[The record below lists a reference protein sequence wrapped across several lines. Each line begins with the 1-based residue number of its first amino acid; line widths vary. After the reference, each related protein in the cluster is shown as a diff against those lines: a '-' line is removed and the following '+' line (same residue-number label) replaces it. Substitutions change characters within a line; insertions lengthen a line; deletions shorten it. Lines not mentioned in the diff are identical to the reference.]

1 MQIAV
6 ASGKGGTGKTTI
18 TVNLATYLI
27 EQGENVQLVD
37 CDVEEPNS
45 HFFLD
50 TIFEAEEKQY
60 VQVPEINMDRCLGQ
74 SCRKCIG
81 ECRFKALI
89 WMVDQV
95 MVFPELCHSCG
106 LCKLVCPAD
115 AVGESHREIGAMRR
129 VKKGNL
135 HIYGGLLRIGEAMAP
150 PLIARVKEAARA
162 EPKGT
167 TILDCPPG
175 TTCPVIESL
184 EGADYVILVTEPT
197 PFGLYDLQL
206 AVKLMQKLHY
216 PFGVVVNRQGMGG
229 EQELDKYLREN
240 NIQVLGRLPHTK
252 EAAEAYSRGEL
263 LVDAFPEFRGIYADI
278 WEQVKNKVPAEV
290 PA

>member
-50 TIFEAEEKQY
+50 LKYDPEEKQY
-60 VQVPEINMDRCLGQ
+60 VQVPEIDMDKCLGQ
-74 SCRKCIG
+74 SCQKCIR

-115 AVGESHREIGAMRR
+115 AVGDSHREIGAMRR
-129 VKKGNL
+129 VKKDNL

-206 AVKLMQKLHY
+206 AVQLMQKLHY

-229 EQELDKYLREN
+229 EEELDKYLREN
-240 NIQVLGRLPHTK
+240 DIEVLGRLPHTK

-263 LVDAFPEFRGIYADI
+263 LVDVFPEFREIYADI
-278 WEQVKNKVPAEV
+278 WQRIENKVSAEV
-290 PA
+290 SA

>member
-1 MQIAV
+1 MRVAV
-6 ASGKGGTGKTTI
+6 ASGKGGTGKTTV
-18 TVNLATYLI
+18 TVNLARYLAL
-27 EQGENVQLVD
+27 ENKKIQLVD
-37 CDVEEPNS
+37 CDVEEPNA

-50 TIFEAEEKQY
+50 VSYDQEKKQY
-60 VQVPEINMDRCLGQ
+60 VPVPDINMDKCLGE
-74 SCRKCIG
+74 SCQKCIR

-106 LCKLVCPAD
+106 LCSLVCPAD
-115 AVGESHREIGAMRR
+115 AVEDSTREIGTMRHSE
-129 VKKGNL
+129 KDWL

-150 PLIARVKEAARA
+150 PLINKVKKAALA
-162 EPKGT
+162 EQEDL

-206 AVKLMQKLHY
+206 AVQLMRKLHY

-229 EQELDKYLREN
+229 EEKLDQYLSEE
-240 NIQVLGRLPHTK
+240 NIQVLARLPHTK
-252 EAAEAYSRGEL
+252 QAAQAYSRGEL
-263 LVDAFPEFRGIYADI
+263 LVDAFPEFREIYAEL
-278 WEQVKNKVPAEV
+278 WQLVKNSVSAEV
-290 PA
+290 A